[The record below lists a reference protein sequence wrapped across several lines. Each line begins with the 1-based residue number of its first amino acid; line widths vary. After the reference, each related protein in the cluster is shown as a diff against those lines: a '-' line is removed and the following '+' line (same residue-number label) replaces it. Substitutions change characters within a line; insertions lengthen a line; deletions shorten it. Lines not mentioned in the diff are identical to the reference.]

1 MPAFGSALTVAKPT
15 LYTFWPAMN
24 QQTSAKVLLISD
36 IHLHLVWK
44 FSQRDEFKVCP
55 AAFVWRDQKITVL
68 DLVALKVSVCQI
80 SAVHW
85 LAIHK
90 WAE

>member
-1 MPAFGSALTVAKPT
+1 
-15 LYTFWPAMN
+15 MN

-36 IHLHLVWK
+36 IRLHLVWK

-80 SAVHW
+80 FSAVCW